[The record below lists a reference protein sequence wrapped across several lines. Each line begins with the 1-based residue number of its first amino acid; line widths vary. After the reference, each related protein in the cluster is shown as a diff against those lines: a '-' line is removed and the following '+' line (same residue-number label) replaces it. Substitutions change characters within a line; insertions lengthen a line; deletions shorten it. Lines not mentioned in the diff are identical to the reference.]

1 MSKIDSQ
8 AHYILWSMARIL
20 CFIAIFIAT
29 AACEEEAPPMQRGG
43 GGPPAA
49 EKPEPATTPGEV
61 PKKTAAAEQKE
72 APEDKSAEGAPEA
85 AEKTPAELP
94 PRVPTASEIL
104 GMARNEN
111 QKQSADRLPTFL
123 ADGRSIQSP
132 RLFQGEEPTPTG
144 AYAEMGREG
153 MLEISPLER
162 HWGGNMHLTK
172 DAERKRLL
180 TNSVAAPQEEDSIA
194 LFGPAA
200 ALETKE
206 EAASSLGKTSSA
218 NDERKFK
225 LTMYRL
231 NEKTVKVNTVT
242 RMYATEAAMN
252 AAKRFL
258 QKEGY
263 SDSPP
268 APKALQALRDANAQ
282 KKQAAAK
289 KNQNTCAFRATW
301 TDGGVTNSRCFQSA
315 ADLAAFQES
324 LQKKRQNKAAAG
336 AAAKSKTNDGTLRQ
350 NPIQPVKL
358 N

>member
-8 AHYILWSMARIL
+8 EHYILWPMARTL
-20 CFIAIFIAT
+20 CLIVIFITT
-29 AACEEEAPPMQRGG
+29 AACEEEAPTMQRGG
-43 GGPPAA
+43 GGPPAT
-49 EKPEPATTPGEV
+49 EKPATATTPGDD
-61 PKKTAAAEQKE
+61 PKAAAAAEPKKV
-72 APEDKSAEGAPEA
+72 PEGKSADVTPEA

-123 ADGRSIQSP
+123 ADGRSTHSP
-132 RLFQGEEPTPTG
+132 RLFEGEEPTPTG

-162 HWGGNMHLTK
+162 HWGGNTHLTK
-172 DAERKRLL
+172 DAARKRLL

-200 ALETKE
+200 ALESKDE
-206 EAASSLGKTSSA
+206 ASSSPDKTSTA
-218 NDERKFK
+218 NDERKYK

-263 SDSPP
+263 SDSLP

-289 KNQNTCAFRATW
+289 KTQNTCPFRATW

-324 LQKKRQNKAAAG
+324 LQKKRQNKAAAD
-336 AAAKSKTNDGTLRQ
+336 AAAKPKTNDGTLRQ